1 MATKNSSGV
10 STPTDTSSIET
21 REDER
26 KPEYLLAAPEPLALS
41 GDGIQRADAALG
53 DAVLR
58 FLRVRKGPPRYNLDA
73 VSHWPMF

>member
-1 MATKNSSGV
+1 MATKNSSGL
-10 STPTDTSSIET
+10 SSPTDTGSIKT
-21 REDER
+21 REEDR

-58 FLRVRKGPPRYNLDA
+58 FLRVRKGPPKYDLDA
-73 VSHWPMF
+73 VR